1 MAWRDDLLSLRNE
14 VETALA
20 RILGEP
26 VEEDSE
32 VIQDRQELYQLA
44 ASLQVSQLLLDV
56 NEVVLSGTGRVE
68 STSLME
74 YYDGDDDILYSMED
88 LGEDEDEDEDDE
100 GDVEGDEEE
109 LEDNE
114 ELRFSLFWDDAT
126 ECAVD
131 VELGKSNGRI
141 YVLVNGEEV
150 RPQREVLETAVLD
163 AFRAEMNMD
172 AS

>member
-1 MAWRDDLLSLRNE
+1 M
-14 VETALA
+14 
-20 RILGEP
+20 
-26 VEEDSE
+26 
-32 VIQDRQELYQLA
+32 
-44 ASLQVSQLLLDV
+44 

-74 YYDGDDDILYSMED
+74 YYDEEEGFLFSMENVDGDDD
-88 LGEDEDEDEDDE
+88 E
-100 GDVEGDEEE
+100 GGDEEE
-109 LEDNE
+109 TDDNE
-114 ELRFSLFWDDAT
+114 ELRLSLFWDDAT

-150 RPQREVLETAVLD
+150 RPQREVLETAILD

-172 AS
+172 AQ

>member
-1 MAWRDDLLSLRNE
+1 MAWRDDLLTLRNE

-26 VEEDSE
+26 VEESSE
-32 VIQDRQELYQLA
+32 VVQDRQELYELA
-44 ASLQVSQLLLDV
+44 TSLQVAQLLLDV

-74 YYDGDDDILYSMED
+74 YYDDDDVLYTMED
-88 LGEDEDEDEDDE
+88 LGEDDDDE
-100 GDVEGDEEE
+100 EEGDEEE

-141 YVLVNGEEV
+141 YMLVNGEEV

-172 AS
+172 AR

>member
-1 MAWRDDLLSLRNE
+1 MAWQDELLALRKE
-14 VETALA
+14 VEAALS

-26 VEEDSE
+26 VEEGSE

-44 ASLQVSQLLLDV
+44 ASLQVAQMLLDV

-68 STSLME
+68 STSLIE
-74 YYDGDDDILYSMED
+74 YYDEGEGFLYARENLAEDD
-88 LGEDEDEDEDDE
+88 DEDEEA
-100 GDVEGDEEE
+100 GDEEE
-109 LEDNE
+109 PDDNE

-141 YVLVNGEEV
+141 YALVNGEEV

-163 AFRAEMNMD
+163 AFRAEMD
-172 AS
+172 LDD

>member
-1 MAWRDDLLSLRNE
+1 MAWRDDLLVLRNE

-26 VEEDSE
+26 VEEDTE

-44 ASLQVSQLLLDV
+44 VSLQVAQLLLDV

-74 YYDGDDDILYSMED
+74 YYDDDDVLYSMED
-88 LGEDEDEDEDDE
+88 LGEDDEDEDDE
-100 GDVEGDEEE
+100 EGEEEE
-109 LEDNE
+109 LDDNE

-131 VELGKSNGRI
+131 VELGKSNGRM

-172 AS
+172 AR

>member
-1 MAWRDDLLSLRNE
+1 MPWRDDLLVLRNE
-14 VETALA
+14 VETALT

-26 VEEDSE
+26 VEEDSD
-32 VIQDRQELYQLA
+32 VIQDRRELYQLA
-44 ASLQVSQLLLDV
+44 TSLEVAQLLLDV

-74 YYDGDDDILYSMED
+74 YYDDDDVLYSMED
-88 LGEDEDEDEDDE
+88 LSEDEDDE
-100 GDVEGDEEE
+100 DEEEGDEEE

-163 AFRAEMNMD
+163 AFRAEMNLD
-172 AS
+172 AR

>member
-1 MAWRDDLLSLRNE
+1 MAWRDDLLVLRNE

-32 VIQDRQELYQLA
+32 VIRDRQELYDLA
-44 ASLQVSQLLLDV
+44 NSLQVAQMLLDV

-74 YYDGDDDILYSMED
+74 YYDDQDFPYAMES
-88 LGEDEDEDEDDE
+88 LRENDEDEDEEDGE
-100 GDVEGDEEE
+100 GQEEE
-109 LEDNE
+109 LDDNE
-114 ELRFSLFWDDAT
+114 ELRFSLFWDDST

-131 VELGKSNGRI
+131 VELGKSNDRI
-141 YVLVNGEEV
+141 YLLVNGEEV
-150 RPQREVLETAVLD
+150 RPQREVLETAILD
-163 AFRAEMNMD
+163 AFRAEMDLD

>member
-1 MAWRDDLLSLRNE
+1 MAWRDDLLVLRSE
-14 VETALA
+14 VETALT

-32 VIQDRQELYQLA
+32 VIQEREELYELA
-44 ASLQVSQLLLDV
+44 NSLQVAQLLLDI

-74 YYDGDDDILYSMED
+74 YYDDENILYTMED
-88 LGEDEDEDEDDE
+88 LGEDDEDEDED
-100 GDVEGDEEE
+100 EGDEEE
-109 LEDNE
+109 LDDNE

-131 VELGKSNGRI
+131 VELGKSSGRI

-163 AFRAEMNMD
+163 AFRAEMNME
-172 AS
+172 AP